1 MNEQQFQDIADD
13 VNLELVK
20 FGEVQEYWIV
30 KPYQATIGSKLKRD
44 IRRTFNTKLLIL
56 KILLQYITTK

>member
-1 MNEQQFQDIADD
+1 VLKISNILNPDKMLRMNEQQFQDVADD

-30 KPYQATIGSKLKRD
+30 KPYQASIGSN
-44 IRRTFNTKLLIL
+44 I
-56 KILLQYITTK
+56 